1 MNNLR
6 LKPLQ
11 GWETSVK
18 NGHIKRVTDSDIQ
31 SAAIEIIGA
40 NVANNYIAHPHDNNT
55 SLGIKMPTIVMQIKS
70 VNINF
75 ITLVKKIFYFWSNY
89 NWW

>member
-1 MNNLR
+1 MVIFQFYTQQGIIVKIIFIR

-18 NGHIKRVTDSDIQ
+18 NGHIKRVTDADIQ

-40 NVANNYIAHPHDNNT
+40 NVSNNFISHPIDSNI
-55 SLGIKMPTIVMQIKS
+55 SLGIKMPTVVMQIKS
-70 VNINF
+70 VF
-75 ITLVKKIFYFWSNY
+75 
-89 NWW
+89 